1 MKKLD
6 YSKIKKEIMN
16 NGIEVY
22 GNQNI
27 EIEKSPIGYLLMDVD
42 GCLIEGGLET
52 VVNRKTLEEWS
63 EENFDSIELF
73 RQNIKSLKDK
83 GIKIG
88 LSTGRGLEFLKRLI
102 NIFFPN
108 ECGIRMDKNI
118 VEGGLII
125 YDDETKNY
133 EIASNVDKVSTELLQ
148 KNRDKIIQ
156 FGESLGGVLEEGK
169 FLGVSF
175 NSPVNSEGKRDTD
188 KFRDLLK
195 EKMDKYLVNNL
206 IITNSSTAVD
216 ITPKGVDKMTAME
229 SLVGNEGVIYLG
241 DGKNDE
247 TSMKNIRVKI
257 NLAPGNSHKDI
268 KDFIKTSG
276 KMGILAEES
285 DLKGTNQVLSFLVE
299 KMGD

>member
-1 MKKLD
+1 
-6 YSKIKKEIMN
+6 MN
-16 NGIEVY
+16 NEIEVY
-22 GNQNI
+22 GNRNI
-27 EIEKSPIGYLLMDVD
+27 EIEKSTVGYLLMDVD

-73 RQNIKSLKDK
+73 RQNIKSLKNK
-83 GIKIG
+83 GIKVG
-88 LSTGRGLEFLKRLI
+88 LSTGRGLEFSKRLI
-102 NIFFPN
+102 NIFFPD
-108 ECGIRMDKNI
+108 EGGVRMDKSV

-156 FGESLGGVLEEGK
+156 FGESLGGILEEGK

-195 EKMDKYLVNNL
+195 EKMDKYLVDNL

-229 SLVGNEGVIYLG
+229 SLIGNEGVIYLG

-257 NLAPGNSHKDI
+257 NLAPGNSHQDI
-268 KDFIKTSG
+268 KDFIRTSG
-276 KMGILAEES
+276 KMGILAEEP

-299 KMGD
+299 KMRK

>member
-1 MKKLD
+1 
-6 YSKIKKEIMN
+6 MN
-16 NGIEVY
+16 NEIEVY
-22 GNQNI
+22 GNRNI
-27 EIEKSPIGYLLMDVD
+27 EIEKSTVGYLLMDVD

-73 RQNIKSLKDK
+73 RQNIKSLKNK
-83 GIKIG
+83 GIKVG
-88 LSTGRGLEFLKRLI
+88 LSTGRGLEFSKRLI
-102 NIFFPN
+102 NIFFPD
-108 ECGIRMDKNI
+108 EGGVRMDKSV

-156 FGESLGGVLEEGK
+156 FGESLGGILEEGK

-195 EKMDKYLVNNL
+195 EKMDKYLVDNL

-229 SLVGNEGVIYLG
+229 SLIGNEGVIYLG

-268 KDFIKTSG
+268 KDFIRTSG
-276 KMGILAEES
+276 KMGILAEEP

-299 KMGD
+299 KMRK

>member
-1 MKKLD
+1 
-6 YSKIKKEIMN
+6 MN
-16 NGIEVY
+16 NEIEVY
-22 GNQNI
+22 GNRNI
-27 EIEKSPIGYLLMDVD
+27 EIEKSAVGYLLMDVD

-83 GIKIG
+83 GIKVG
-88 LSTGRGLEFLKRLI
+88 LSTGRGLEFSKRLI
-102 NIFFPN
+102 NIFFPD
-108 ECGIRMDKNI
+108 EFQVRLDESV

-133 EIASNVDKVSTELLQ
+133 EIASNVDKVSADLLQ

-175 NSPVNSEGKRDTD
+175 NSPVNNEGKRDTD

-195 EKMDKYLVNNL
+195 EKMDKYLVDNL

-229 SLVGNEGVIYLG
+229 SLIGNEGVIYLG

-268 KDFIKTSG
+268 KDFIRTSG
-276 KMGILAEES
+276 KMGILAEEP

-299 KMGD
+299 KMRK

>member
-1 MKKLD
+1 
-6 YSKIKKEIMN
+6 MN
-16 NGIEVY
+16 NEIEIY

-27 EIEKSPIGYLLMDVD
+27 EIEKSIVGYLLMDVD

-52 VVNRKTLEEWS
+52 VGNRKTLEEWS

-88 LSTGRGLEFLKRLI
+88 LSTGRGLEFSKRLI
-102 NIFFPN
+102 NIFSPN

-195 EKMDKYLVNNL
+195 EKMDKYLVDNL
-206 IITNSSTAVD
+206 IITNSSTVVD

-229 SLVGNEGVIYLG
+229 SLVGNEGVIYLD

-285 DLKGTNQVLSFLVE
+285 DLKGTNQVLSFLVG

>member
-1 MKKLD
+1 
-6 YSKIKKEIMN
+6 
-16 NGIEVY
+16 
-22 GNQNI
+22 
-27 EIEKSPIGYLLMDVD
+27 VD

-83 GIKIG
+83 GIKVG
-88 LSTGRGLEFLKRLI
+88 LSTGRGLEFSKRLI
-102 NIFFPN
+102 NIFFPD
-108 ECGIRMDKNI
+108 EFQVRLDESV

-133 EIASNVDKVSTELLQ
+133 EIASNVDKVSADLLQ

-175 NSPVNSEGKRDTD
+175 NSPVNNEGKRDTD

-195 EKMDKYLVNNL
+195 EKMDKYLVDNL

-229 SLVGNEGVIYLG
+229 SLIGNEGVIYLG

-268 KDFIKTSG
+268 KDFIRTSE
-276 KMGILAEES
+276 KMGILAEEPN
-285 DLKGTNQVLSFLVE
+285 LKGTNQVLNFLVE
-299 KMGD
+299 KMRK

>member
-1 MKKLD
+1 
-6 YSKIKKEIMN
+6 MN
-16 NGIEVY
+16 NEIEVY
-22 GNQNI
+22 GNRNI
-27 EIEKSPIGYLLMDVD
+27 EIEKSAVGYLLMDVD

-83 GIKIG
+83 GIKVG
-88 LSTGRGLEFLKRLI
+88 LSTGRGLEFSKRLI
-102 NIFFPN
+102 NIFFPD
-108 ECGIRMDKNI
+108 EFQVRLDESV

-133 EIASNVDKVSTELLQ
+133 EIASNVDKVSADLLQ

-175 NSPVNSEGKRDTD
+175 NSPVNNEGKRDTD

-195 EKMDKYLVNNL
+195 EKMDKYLVDNL

-229 SLVGNEGVIYLG
+229 SLIGNEGVIYLG

-268 KDFIKTSG
+268 KDFIRTSE
-276 KMGILAEES
+276 KMGILAEEPN
-285 DLKGTNQVLSFLVE
+285 LKGTNQVLNFLVE
-299 KMGD
+299 KMRK